1 MARKRVYLIWTH
13 PLFYESLRLLLNHEV
28 DLVGS
33 TDDHA
38 KADREIADLKP
49 ELVIIETPE
58 GLEDLGAETISILQK
73 GPRVIHLSLKD
84 NELSLYLR
92 QHKTMDEP
100 SDLMQMILEGAD
112 PSQGDRGEAHE
123 RKSR

>member
-13 PLFYESLRLLLNHEV
+13 PLFYESIRLLLNHEV

-38 KADREIADLKP
+38 KGDREIAELKP
-49 ELVIIETPE
+49 EVVIIETPA
-58 GLEDLGAETISILQK
+58 GLEGLGAETISILRK
-73 GPRVIHLSLKD
+73 GPRVIHLSLED

-100 SDLMQMILEGAD
+100 NDLMQIILEGTD
-112 PSQGDRGEAHE
+112 QSQEEKGDAHE
-123 RKSR
+123 

>member
-1 MARKRVYLIWTH
+1 MAKKRVFVIWTH
-13 PLFYESLRLLLNHEV
+13 PLFYESIRLLLNNEV

-38 KADREIADLKP
+38 KGDREIAELKP

-58 GLEDLGAETISILQK
+58 GLEDLGAETFSILQK
-73 GPRVIHLSLKD
+73 GPRVIHLSLEN

-100 SDLMQMILEGAD
+100 SDLMQIILEGANQ
-112 PSQGDRGEAHE
+112 SQENKGAAHE
-123 RKSR
+123 

>member
-1 MARKRVYLIWTH
+1 MAKKRVFVIWTH
-13 PLFYESLRLLLNHEV
+13 PLFYESIRLLLNNEV

-38 KADREIADLKP
+38 KGDREIAELKP

-58 GLEDLGAETISILQK
+58 GLEDLGAETFSILQK
-73 GPRVIHLSLKD
+73 GPRVIHLSLEN

-100 SDLMQMILEGAD
+100 SDLMQMILEGTDQSQAD
-112 PSQGDRGEAHE
+112 KGAAHE
-123 RKSR
+123 

>member
-1 MARKRVYLIWTH
+1 MAKKRVFVIWTN
-13 PLFYESLRLLLNHEV
+13 PIFYESIRLLLNHEV

-33 TDDHA
+33 TDDHI
-38 KADREIADLKP
+38 KGDRKIAELKP
-49 ELVIIETPE
+49 EVVIMETPQ

-73 GPRVIHLSLKD
+73 GPRVIHLSLED

-100 SDLMQMILEGAD
+100 SDLMQMILKGAD
-112 PSQGDRGEAHE
+112 QSQADKGDAHE
-123 RKSR
+123 